1 MKATISLDASDLLKI
16 ARLVHDKAPNK
27 NEPFSVDYESAGITL
42 VIDLLVDYFD
52 SEDGVFEVIDIG
64 AFIKEDIRIVPVDLD
79 IPHSIQN
86 EIENVL

>member
-1 MKATISLDASDLLKI
+1 MKATISLEASDLLKI

-27 NEPFSVDYESAGITL
+27 NEPFSVDYESGGITL

-64 AFIKEDIRIVPVDLD
+64 AFVKEDIRIIPVELD
-79 IPHSIQN
+79 IPYSIQN
-86 EIENVL
+86 QIENVL